1 MKNNKLF
8 IGALSVTLLANT
20 IVPACQTAGNVSPL
34 RTSVVYAAGEESNDK
49 GDAVAK
55 LDYLGDLIKGIE
67 NIAGGLTGN
76 QLDWLKALKN
86 AYDLTSKILKNGL
99 VSASEIRTKLIPR
112 IDLLINVAETIT
124 ADATELVDSQ
134 QQAHVIIGFSVTR
147 ALLKALDLF
156 EGPEG
161 LNKASDDLTASL
173 EKARQ
178 VPNLTDDSKRT
189 HYTLE
194 KLDRAI
200 SNAKAIRSNE
210 LKYKLDPS
218 KLAEVDMAI
227 KKAVDVRRNGQ
238 ATVSEVNSITDE
250 LNTVID
256 EAYMSIPEG
265 ERTANKLTKAPLA
278 KDIQV
283 AKNLRD
289 FKLKGNV
296 ESSVIKELN
305 RAIAKANRVL
315 NDSKT
320 TVNQANAADEEILA
334 AIKTAEAALVAEE
347 NPSEVVEEEIS
358 EEEVSEE
365 TSDEIEAYDENEEA
379 SIDESLSEEEN
390 LVEESIESETI
401 EEIDE

>member
-20 IVPACQTAGNVSPL
+20 IVPAYQTAQNVSPL
-34 RTSVVYAAGEESNDK
+34 RASVVYAAGEESNDK
-49 GDAVAK
+49 SDALAK

-134 QQAHVIIGFSVTR
+134 QQAHVIIGFSVTH

-161 LNKASDDLTASL
+161 LNKASDDLKASL

-178 VPNLTDDSKRT
+178 VPKLTDDSKRT

-200 SNAKAIRSNE
+200 SNAKSIRNKE
-210 LKYKLDPS
+210 LKYKLDPN
-218 KLAEVDMAI
+218 KLAEVDMTI

-250 LNTVID
+250 LNNTID
-256 EAYMSIPEG
+256 EAYKSIPEG

-305 RAIAKANRVL
+305 RAITKANRVL

-320 TVNQANAADEEILA
+320 TVNQANAADEEILT
-334 AIKTAEAALVAEE
+334 AIKTAESALK
-347 NPSEVVEEEIS
+347 VEEAPSGVIEKEANKETIDETEDIDQVDSEDLTVDDDIS
-358 EEEVSEE
+358 EEGFAIEE
-365 TSDEIEAYDENEEA
+365 DTEIETN
-379 SIDESLSEEEN
+379 N
-390 LVEESIESETI
+390 
-401 EEIDE
+401 EIDE

>member
-8 IGALSVTLLANT
+8 IGMLSVTLLANT
-20 IVPACQTAGNVSPL
+20 IAPASHKALNINPL
-34 RTSVVYAAGEESNDK
+34 KLSVVYADKENDSEK
-49 GDAVAK
+49 DDVTSK

-76 QLDWLKALKN
+76 QLDWLKAIKN

-134 QQAHVIIGFSVTR
+134 QQAHVIVGFSVTH

-161 LNKASDDLTASL
+161 LNKASDDLKASL

-178 VPNLTDDSKRT
+178 VPKLTDDSKRT

-200 SNAKAIRSNE
+200 SNAKSIRNKE
-210 LKYKLDPS
+210 LKYKLDPN
-218 KLAEVDMAI
+218 KLAEVDMTI

-250 LNTVID
+250 LNKLID
-256 EAYMSIPEG
+256 EAYKSIPEG

-305 RAIAKANRVL
+305 RAITKANRVL

-320 TVNQANAADEEILA
+320 TVNQANAADEDILA
-334 AIKTAEAALVAEE
+334 AMKTAEDALVAEE
-347 NPSEVVEEEIS
+347 TPSEVVEEEIS

-365 TSDEIEAYDENEEA
+365 TSDEIEADDESEEA

-390 LVEESIESETI
+390 LVEENIETETI

>member
-20 IVPACQTAGNVSPL
+20 IVPACQTAQNVSPL

-86 AYDLTSKILKNGL
+86 AYDLTSKLLKNGL
-99 VSASEIRTKLIPR
+99 VSSSEIRTKLIPR

-134 QQAHVIIGFSVTR
+134 QQAHVIVGFSVTH

-161 LNKASDDLTASL
+161 LNKASDDLKASL

-178 VPNLTDDSKRT
+178 VPKLTEDSKRT

-200 SNAKAIRSNE
+200 SNAKSIRNKE
-210 LKYKLDPS
+210 LKYKLDPN
-218 KLAEVDMAI
+218 KLAEVDMTI

-250 LNTVID
+250 LNKLID
-256 EAYMSIPEG
+256 EAYKSIPEG

-283 AKNLRD
+283 VKNLRD

-305 RAIAKANRVL
+305 RAIAKASKVL
-315 NDSKT
+315 NNSKT
-320 TVNQANAADEEILA
+320 TINEANAADEEILA
-334 AIKTAEAALVAEE
+334 AIKTAEAALVTEE
-347 NPSEVVEEEIS
+347 TPSEVVEDEIS
-358 EEEVSEE
+358 DEEVSEE
-365 TSDEIEAYDENEEA
+365 TSNEIEADDESEEA
-379 SIDESLSEEEN
+379 STDESLSEEEN

-401 EEIDE
+401 EEIDG

>member
-8 IGALSVTLLANT
+8 IGMLSVTLLANT
-20 IVPACQTAGNVSPL
+20 IAPASHKALNINPL
-34 RTSVVYAAGEESNDK
+34 KLSVVYADKENDSEK
-49 GDAVAK
+49 DDVTSK

-147 ALLKALDLF
+147 ALLKAVDLF
-156 EGPEG
+156 EGPNG
-161 LNKASDDLTASL
+161 LNKASEDLKASL

-178 VPNLTDDSKRT
+178 VPKLTEDSKRT

-200 SNAKAIRSNE
+200 SNAKSIRNKE

-218 KLAEVDMAI
+218 KLAEVDMTI
-227 KKAVDVRRNGQ
+227 KKAVDLRRNAQ
-238 ATVSEVNSITDE
+238 ATVSEVNSMTDE
-250 LNTVID
+250 LNSVID
-256 EAYMSIPEG
+256 DANKAIPEG
-265 ERTANKLTKAPLA
+265 ERTANNLAKAPLA

-296 ESSVIKELN
+296 DSTVIKELN
-305 RAIAKANRVL
+305 RAIVKASKVL
-315 NDSKT
+315 NNSKT
-320 TVNQANAADEEILA
+320 TVNQANAADEEILT
-334 AIKTAEAALVAEE
+334 AIKIAESALKVEE
-347 NPSEVVEEEIS
+347 APSEVIEKEANKETIDETEVIDQVDSEDLTVDDDTS
-358 EEEVSEE
+358 EEGIVIEE
-365 TSDEIEAYDENEEA
+365 DTEIETN
-379 SIDESLSEEEN
+379 N
-390 LVEESIESETI
+390 
-401 EEIDE
+401 EIDE

>member
-34 RTSVVYAAGEESNDK
+34 RASVVYAAGEESNNK
-49 GDAVAK
+49 SDALAK
-55 LDYLGDLIKGIE
+55 LDYLGDLIEGIE

-112 IDLLINVAETIT
+112 IDLLITVAETIT

-134 QQAHVIIGFSVTR
+134 QQAHVIVGFSVTH

-161 LNKASDDLTASL
+161 LNKASDDLKASL

-178 VPNLTDDSKRT
+178 VPKLTEDSKRT

-200 SNAKAIRSNE
+200 SNAKSIRNKE

-218 KLAEVDMAI
+218 KLAEVDMTI

-250 LNTVID
+250 LNKLID
-256 EAYMSIPEG
+256 EAYKSIPEG

-320 TVNQANAADEEILA
+320 TINQANAADQEILA

-347 NPSEVVEEEIS
+347 TPSEVVEEEIS
-358 EEEVSEE
+358 EEELSEE
-365 TSDEIEAYDENEEA
+365 TSGEIESDENEEA
-379 SIDESLSEEEN
+379 STDESLSEEEN
-390 LVEESIESETI
+390 LVEENIESETI
-401 EEIDE
+401 EEIGE

>member
-34 RTSVVYAAGEESNDK
+34 RASVVYAAGEESNDK

-124 ADATELVDSQ
+124 ADATELVDNQ

-161 LNKASDDLTASL
+161 LNKASDDLKASL

-178 VPNLTDDSKRT
+178 VPKLTDDSKRT

-200 SNAKAIRSNE
+200 SNAKAIRNKE

-256 EAYMSIPEG
+256 EAYKSIPEG
-265 ERTANKLTKAPLA
+265 ERTANKLAKAPLA
-278 KDIQV
+278 KDIQF

-296 ESSVIKELN
+296 DASVIKELN

-320 TVNQANAADEEILA
+320 TVNQANAADEEINA
-334 AIKTAEAALVAEE
+334 AIKTAEAALVTEE
-347 NPSEVVEEEIS
+347 TPSEVVEEEVND
-358 EEEVSEE
+358 EEVSEE
-365 TSDEIEAYDENEEA
+365 TSDETESEEA
-379 SIDESLSEEEN
+379 SMDESLREEEN
-390 LVEESIESETI
+390 LAEENIESETI

>member
-134 QQAHVIIGFSVTR
+134 QQAHVIVGFSVTR

-161 LNKASDDLTASL
+161 LNKASDDLKASL

-178 VPNLTDDSKRT
+178 VPKLTDDSKRT

-200 SNAKAIRSNE
+200 SNAKSIRNKE

-256 EAYMSIPEG
+256 EAYKSIPEG
-265 ERTANKLTKAPLA
+265 ERTANKLAKAPLA
-278 KDIQV
+278 KDIQA

-334 AIKTAEAALVAEE
+334 AIKTAEADLVAEE
-347 NPSEVVEEEIS
+347 TPSEVVEEEIS

-390 LVEESIESETI
+390 LVEENIETETI

>member
-20 IVPACQTAGNVSPL
+20 IVPAYQTAQNVSPL
-34 RTSVVYAAGEESNDK
+34 RASVVYAAGEESNDK
-49 GDAVAK
+49 SDALAK

-134 QQAHVIIGFSVTR
+134 QQAHVIIGFSVTH

-161 LNKASDDLTASL
+161 LNKASDDLKASL

-178 VPNLTDDSKRT
+178 VPKLTDDSKRT

-200 SNAKAIRSNE
+200 SNAKSIRNKE
-210 LKYKLDPS
+210 LKYKLDPN
-218 KLAEVDMAI
+218 KLAEVDMTI

-250 LNTVID
+250 LNNTID
-256 EAYMSIPEG
+256 EAYKSIPEG

-305 RAIAKANRVL
+305 RAITKANRVL

-320 TVNQANAADEEILA
+320 TVNQANAADEGILA
-334 AIKTAEAALVAEE
+334 AIKTAEDALVAEDT
-347 NPSEVVEEEIS
+347 PREVVEEEIS
-358 EEEVSEE
+358 EEELSEE
-365 TSDEIEAYDENEEA
+365 TSNEIEADDESEEA
-379 SIDESLSEEEN
+379 SIDESLSEEEK
-390 LVEESIESETI
+390 LVEENIETETI

>member
-1 MKNNKLF
+1 MKNKKLF
-8 IGALSVTLLANT
+8 IGVLSVTLLANT
-20 IVPACQTAGNVSPL
+20 IAPASQKALNINPL
-34 RTSVVYAAGEESNDK
+34 KSSVVYAAKENASDK
-49 GDAVAK
+49 DDATAK

-134 QQAHVIIGFSVTR
+134 QQAHVIVGFSVTH

-161 LNKASDDLTASL
+161 LNKASDDLKASL

-178 VPNLTDDSKRT
+178 VPKLTDDSKRT

-200 SNAKAIRSNE
+200 SNAKAIRNKE

-218 KLAEVDMAI
+218 KLAEVDMTI

-256 EAYMSIPEG
+256 GAYKSIPEG

-289 FKLKGNV
+289 FKLKGIV

-320 TVNQANAADEEILA
+320 TINQVNAADEEILA
-334 AIKTAEAALVAEE
+334 AIKTAEAALVVEE
-347 NPSEVVEEEIS
+347 TPSEVVEDEIS
-358 EEEVSEE
+358 EEELSEDK
-365 TSDEIEAYDENEEA
+365 SNEIEADDESEEA
-379 SIDESLSEEEN
+379 STDESLSEEEN
-390 LVEESIESETI
+390 LVEENIESETI

>member
-8 IGALSVTLLANT
+8 IGALSVTLLVNT

-134 QQAHVIIGFSVTR
+134 QQAHVIVGFSVTR

-161 LNKASDDLTASL
+161 LNKASDDLKASL

-178 VPNLTDDSKRT
+178 VPKLTDDSKRT

-200 SNAKAIRSNE
+200 SNAKAIRNKE

-218 KLAEVDMAI
+218 KLAEVDMTI

-238 ATVSEVNSITDE
+238 ATVSEVNSVTDE

-256 EAYMSIPEG
+256 EAYKSIPEG

-296 ESSVIKELN
+296 DSSVIKELN

-315 NDSKT
+315 NDSKA

-334 AIKTAEAALVAEE
+334 AIKTAEAALVTEE
-347 NPSEVVEEEIS
+347 TPSEVVEEEIS

-379 SIDESLSEEEN
+379 SMDESLSEEEN
-390 LVEESIESETI
+390 LVEENIESETI

>member
-8 IGALSVTLLANT
+8 IGALSVTLLVNT

-49 GDAVAK
+49 VDAVAK

-134 QQAHVIIGFSVTR
+134 QQAHVIVGFSVTR

-161 LNKASDDLTASL
+161 LNKASDDLKASL

-178 VPNLTDDSKRT
+178 VPKLTDDSKRT

-200 SNAKAIRSNE
+200 SNAKAIRNKE

-238 ATVSEVNSITDE
+238 ATVSEVNSVTDE

-265 ERTANKLTKAPLA
+265 ERTANKLAKAPLA
-278 KDIQV
+278 KDIQA

-334 AIKTAEAALVAEE
+334 AIKTAEADLVAEE
-347 NPSEVVEEEIS
+347 TPSEVVEEEIS

-390 LVEESIESETI
+390 LVEENIETETI

>member
-8 IGALSVTLLANT
+8 IGMLSVTLLANT
-20 IVPACQTAGNVSPL
+20 IAPASHKALNINPL
-34 RTSVVYAAGEESNDK
+34 KLSVVYADKENDSEK
-49 GDAVAK
+49 DDVTSK

-156 EGPEG
+156 EGPNG
-161 LNKASDDLTASL
+161 LNKASEDLKASL

-178 VPNLTDDSKRT
+178 VPKLTEDSKRT

-200 SNAKAIRSNE
+200 SNAKSIRNKE

-218 KLAEVDMAI
+218 KLAEVDMTI
-227 KKAVDVRRNGQ
+227 KKAVDLRRNAQ
-238 ATVSEVNSITDE
+238 ATVSEVNSMTDE
-250 LNTVID
+250 LNSVID
-256 EAYMSIPEG
+256 DANKAIPEG
-265 ERTANKLTKAPLA
+265 ERTANNLSKAPLA

-296 ESSVIKELN
+296 DSTVIKELN
-305 RAIAKANRVL
+305 RAIVKASKVL
-315 NDSKT
+315 NNSKT
-320 TVNQANAADEEILA
+320 TVNQANAADEEILT
-334 AIKTAEAALVAEE
+334 AIKIAESALKVEE
-347 NPSEVVEEEIS
+347 APSEVIEKEANKETIDETEVIDQVDSEDLTVDDDIS
-358 EEEVSEE
+358 EEGFVIEE
-365 TSDEIEAYDENEEA
+365 DTEIETN
-379 SIDESLSEEEN
+379 N
-390 LVEESIESETI
+390 
-401 EEIDE
+401 EIDE